1 MVDIVGNETLAS
13 LWDKLAR
20 ECGDKD
26 FFIFQDREGNVATYS
41 YRAFNELIDQTAN
54 MFLSQGVERGEH
66 VAVQMHTCPEFLM
79 CLFGLAKIGAVL
91 VPMNEQYLQAE
102 CEYALDMCS
111 TRRAVVEPCY
121 VELYDAIHAGGRL
134 DQGIIVA
141 RSESGKAGHGLPA
154 VLRSLAAAEGT
165 ELEVPSDLSPD
176 DPCEILFT
184 ERHHLQPQGRHLNP
198 RQHGLLRLLR

>member
-79 CLFGLAKIGAVL
+79 CLFGLTRK
-91 VPMNEQYLQAE
+91 
-102 CEYALDMCS
+102 S
-111 TRRAVVEPCY
+111 TDQSRADTDVRHSLTQCAN
-121 VELYDAIHAGGRL
+121 D
-134 DQGIIVA
+134 
-141 RSESGKAGHGLPA
+141 PA
-154 VLRSLAAAEGT
+154 QVSLRSLSSHA
-165 ELEVPSDLSPD
+165 
-176 DPCEILFT
+176 F
-184 ERHHLQPQGRHLNP
+184 
-198 RQHGLLRLLR
+198 

>member
-26 FFIFQDREGNVATYS
+26 FFIFQDREGEVTAYS
-41 YRAFNELIDQTAN
+41 YRAFNELIDKTAN
-54 MFLSQGVERGEH
+54 MFLSEGVERGEH

-121 VELYDAIHAGGRL
+121 VELYDAI
-134 DQGIIVA
+134 
-141 RSESGKAGHGLPA
+141 
-154 VLRSLAAAEGT
+154 
-165 ELEVPSDLSPD
+165 
-176 DPCEILFT
+176 
-184 ERHHLQPQGRHLNP
+184 QP
-198 RQHGLLRLLR
+198 

>member
-26 FFIFQDREGNVATYS
+26 FFIFQDREGDVSTYS

-54 MFLSQGVERGEH
+54 MLLSQGVKRGEH
-66 VAVQMHTCPEFLM
+66 VAVRMHTCPEFLM

-121 VELYDAIHAGGRL
+121 VELYDAIHADGRL

-141 RSESGKAGHGLPA
+141 RSEGGEEAMG
-154 VLRSLAAAEGT
+154 
-165 ELEVPSDLSPD
+165 
-176 DPCEILFT
+176 
-184 ERHHLQPQGRHLNP
+184 
-198 RQHGLLRLLR
+198 

>member
-79 CLFGLAKIGAVL
+79 CPVR
-91 VPMNEQYLQAE
+91 PCQ
-102 CEYALDMCS
+102 DR
-111 TRRAVVEPCY
+111 RRAGPHERAVS
-121 VELYDAIHAGGRL
+121 AGR
-134 DQGIIVA
+134 VRVRA
-141 RSESGKAGHGLPA
+141 
-154 VLRSLAAAEGT
+154 
-165 ELEVPSDLSPD
+165 
-176 DPCEILFT
+176 
-184 ERHHLQPQGRHLNP
+184 
-198 RQHGLLRLLR
+198 

>member
-121 VELYDAIHAGGRL
+121 VDATTTPSTPAAGLTRASSWPAAKA
-134 DQGIIVA
+134 A
-141 RSESGKAGHGLPA
+141 RRPWATRCS
-154 VLRSLAAAEGT
+154 
-165 ELEVPSDLSPD
+165 PSW
-176 DPCEILFT
+176 
-184 ERHHLQPQGRHLNP
+184 
-198 RQHGLLRLLR
+198 